1 MIQYQQTI
9 KSEIT
14 LEGVGLHTGL
24 TSTVI
29 FCPAPPKHGIQFE
42 RSDLPGDDNKIYAD
56 CDLVTDVER
65 STTIEKGTTKIA
77 TVEHILAAVAG
88 LEIDNIIIKVS
99 AAEIPILDGS
109 AKPFVAALKE
119 AGIHQQNEIKEYF
132 TLTENIEFYDEEKKV
147 KMLAIPSEEYQI
159 TSMIDF
165 NSKVL
170 GSQHASF
177 EHISEF
183 STEFADARTFCF
195 LHELEYLLKNDLIK
209 GGDLNNAIVVVDKVV
224 KPDELKRLAKM
235 FNKENIEVKQEGILN
250 NIELRYANEPARH
263 KLLDI
268 VGDLAL
274 IGTPLKAK
282 IIASRPGH
290 KTNVAFA
297 KKIKAHIKEQKKKNA
312 PPSYDPNKKP
322 LYATKDIMNILPHAS
337 PMLLVDKIIE
347 LTDTKVVAIKNVTYN
362 EPFFRGHF
370 PSNPIM
376 PGVLIIEAMA
386 QAGGILAL
394 NTVDE
399 PNNYETYFMKIEKAR
414 FKSMVVPGDTLV
426 FALNLMQPIRRG
438 ICEMKGTAYV
448 GNNIVTEAILMAQI
462 AKVK

>member
-1 MIQYQQTI
+1 MIQYQQSI
-9 KSEIT
+9 KKEIS

-24 TSTVI
+24 VSKIT
-29 FCPAPPKHGIQFE
+29 FCPAPPKHGILFE
-42 RSDLPGDDNKIYAD
+42 RTDLPAGNNTIYAD

-65 STTIEKGTTKIA
+65 STTIESGAIKIA

-88 LEIDNIIIKVS
+88 LEIDNILIKVS
-99 AAEIPILDGS
+99 AAEIPIMDGS
-109 AKPFVAALKE
+109 AKPFANTLKK
-119 AGIHQQNEIKEYF
+119 AGLQEQNEIKDYF

-170 GSQHASF
+170 GTQHASF

-183 STEFADARTFCF
+183 TTEFADARTFCF
-195 LHELEYLLKNDLIK
+195 LHELEYLLKNNLIK

-224 KPDELKRLAKM
+224 KPDELKRLSKL
-235 FNKENIEVKQEGILN
+235 FNKVNIEVKQEGILN
-250 NIELRYANEPARH
+250 NIELRYTNEPARH

-274 IGTPLKAK
+274 IGTPIKAK

-297 KKIKAHIKEQKKKNA
+297 QKIKAHIKTQKKKIE
-312 PPSYDPNKKP
+312 PPNYDPNKAPVYGAKE
-322 LYATKDIMNILPHAS
+322 IMDILPHAA
-337 PMLLVDKIIE
+337 PMLLVDKIVE
-347 LTDTKVVAIKNVTYN
+347 LTETKVVAVKNVSYN
-362 EPFFRGHF
+362 EPFFKGHF
-370 PSNPIM
+370 PKNPIM

-394 NTVDE
+394 NTVE
-399 PNNYETYFMKIEKAR
+399 NPNNYETYFMKIEKAR
-414 FKSMVVPGDTLV
+414 FKSMVLPGDTLV
-426 FALNLMQPIRRG
+426 FDLNLMHPIRRG

-448 GNNIVTEAILMAQI
+448 GNKIVTEAILMAQI

>member
-1 MIQYQQTI
+1 MIQYQQSI
-9 KSEIT
+9 KNEVK
-14 LEGVGLHTGL
+14 LEGIGLHTGL
-24 TSTVI
+24 TSTI
-29 FCPAPPKHGIQFE
+29 TFCPAPPKHGIQFE
-42 RSDLPGDDNKIYAD
+42 RTDLLGEDNILNAD

-65 STTIEKGTTKIA
+65 STTIEKGKIKIA

-88 LEIDNIIIKVS
+88 LEIDNILIKVS
-99 AAEIPILDGS
+99 AEEIPIMDGS
-109 AKPFVAALKE
+109 AKPFVKALKN
-119 AGIHQQNEIKEYF
+119 AGIYQQNEIKEYF
-132 TLTENIEFYDEEKKV
+132 TLTENIEFFDEEKKV

-195 LHELEYLLKNDLIK
+195 LHELEFLLKNKLIK
-209 GGDLNNAIVVVDKVV
+209 GGDLNNAIVVVDKVIE
-224 KPDELKRLAKM
+224 PTELQRLAKM

-250 NIELRYANEPARH
+250 NIELRYPNEPARH

-274 IGTPLKAK
+274 IGTPIKAK

-297 KKIKAHIKEQKKKNA
+297 QKIKAYIKDQKKKIA
-312 PPSYDPNKKP
+312 PPSFDPDKKP
-322 LYATKDIMNILPHAS
+322 VYGAKEILDILPHSA
-337 PMLLVDKIIE
+337 PMLLVDKIVE

-362 EPFFRGHF
+362 EPFFKGHF
-370 PSNPIM
+370 PNNPIM

-394 NTVDE
+394 NTVDN

-414 FKSMVVPGDTLV
+414 FKKMVLPGDTLV
-426 FALNLMQPIRRG
+426 FDLNLMQPIRRG
-438 ICEMKGTAYV
+438 ICEMQGTAYV
-448 GNNIVTEAILMAQI
+448 GNKIVTEAILMAQI
-462 AKVK
+462 AKIK

>member
-1 MIQYQQTI
+1 MIQYQQSI
-9 KSEIT
+9 KNEVS

-24 TSTVI
+24 SSKIT

-42 RSDLPGDDNKIYAD
+42 RTDLPGDDNKINAD
-56 CDLVTDVER
+56 CDLVTDLER
-65 STTIEKGTTKIA
+65 STTIEKGAIKIA

-88 LEIDNIIIKVS
+88 LEIDNILIKVS
-99 AAEIPILDGS
+99 AAEIPIMDGS
-109 AKPFVAALKE
+109 AKPFVDALKS
-119 AGIHQQNEIKEYF
+119 AGIQRQNEIKEYF
-132 TLTENIEFYDEEKKV
+132 TLTENIEFYDEDKKV

-195 LHELEYLLKNDLIK
+195 LHELEFLLKNNLIK

-224 KPDELKRLAKM
+224 EPAELKRLSKM

-274 IGTPLKAK
+274 IGTPIKAK

-297 KKIKAHIKEQKKKNA
+297 QKIKAHIKAQKKKIA
-312 PPSYDPNKKP
+312 PPNYDPNKKP
-322 LYATKDIMNILPHAS
+322 LYATKDIMSILPHAA
-337 PMLLVDKIIE
+337 PMLLVDKIVE
-347 LTDTKVVAIKNVTYN
+347 LTDTKVIAIKNVTYN
-362 EPFFRGHF
+362 EPFFKGHF
-370 PSNPIM
+370 PGNPIM

-386 QAGGILAL
+386 QAGGVLAL
-394 NTVDE
+394 NTIDD
-399 PNNYETYFMKIEKAR
+399 PNDYETYFMKIEKAR
-414 FKSMVVPGDTLV
+414 FKNMVLPGDTLI
-426 FALNLMQPIRRG
+426 FDLNLMHPIRRG

-448 GNNIVTEAILMAQI
+448 GNKIVTEAILMAQI

>member
-9 KSEIT
+9 KNEVT

-24 TSTVI
+24 ASKLT

-42 RSDLPGDDNKIYAD
+42 RSDLNSTNNKIFAD

-65 STTIEKGTTKIA
+65 STTIEKDEIKIA
-77 TVEHILAAVAG
+77 TVEHVLAAVVG
-88 LEIDNIIIKVS
+88 LEIDNVLIKVS
-99 AAEIPILDGS
+99 AEEIPIMDGS
-109 AKPFVAALKE
+109 AKPFVNALKS

-132 TLTENIEFYDEEKKV
+132 TLTENIEFFDEEKKV

-165 NSKVL
+165 SSKVL
-170 GSQHASF
+170 GTQHASF

-195 LHELEYLLKNDLIK
+195 LHELEYLLKNNLIK

-224 KPDELKRLAKM
+224 EPSELQRLAKM

-250 NIELRYANEPARH
+250 NIELRYINEPARH

-274 IGTPLKAK
+274 IGTPIKAK

-297 KKIKAHIKEQKKKNA
+297 QKIKAYIKAQKKKIA
-312 PPSYDPNKKP
+312 PPNFDLNKKP
-322 LYATKDIMNILPHAS
+322 VYITKDILNILPHAA

-347 LTDTKVVAIKNVTYN
+347 LTDTKVVAVKNVTYN
-362 EPFFRGHF
+362 EPFFKGHF
-370 PSNPIM
+370 PDNPIM

-386 QAGGILAL
+386 QAGGILAMS
-394 NTVDE
+394 TVDE
-399 PNNYETYFMKIEKAR
+399 PKNYETYFMKIEKAR
-414 FKSMVVPGDTLV
+414 FKNMVFPGDTLV
-426 FALNLMQPIRRG
+426 FDLNLMQPIRRG

-448 GNNIVTEAILMAQI
+448 GDKIVTEVILMAQI
-462 AKVK
+462 AKIK

>member
-1 MIQYQQTI
+1 MIQYQQSI
-9 KSEIT
+9 KNEVK

-24 TSTVI
+24 TSTI
-29 FCPAPPKHGIQFE
+29 TFCPAPPKHGIQFE
-42 RSDLPGDDNKIYAD
+42 RTDINKEENKINAD

-65 STTIEKGTTKIA
+65 STTIEKGEIKIA

-88 LEIDNIIIKVS
+88 LEIDNVLIKVS
-99 AAEIPILDGS
+99 AGEIPIMDGS
-109 AKPFVAALKE
+109 AKPFVKALKA
-119 AGIHQQNEIKEYF
+119 AGIYQQNEIKEYF

-195 LHELEYLLKNDLIK
+195 LHELEFLLKSKLIK
-209 GGDLNNAIVVVDKVV
+209 GGDLNNAIVVVDKVIE
-224 KPDELKRLAKM
+224 PTELTRLAKM

-250 NIELRYANEPARH
+250 NIELRYPNEPARH

-297 KKIKAHIKEQKKKNA
+297 QKIKAYIKAQKKKIA
-312 PPSYDPNKKP
+312 PPSYDPDKQPVYGAKEI
-322 LYATKDIMNILPHAS
+322 LDILPHSA
-337 PMLLVDKIIE
+337 PMLLVDKIVE
-347 LTDTKVVAIKNVTYN
+347 LTDTKVIAIKNVTYN
-362 EPFFRGHF
+362 EPFFKGHF
-370 PSNPIM
+370 PENPIM

-394 NTVDE
+394 NTVDN
-399 PNNYETYFMKIEKAR
+399 PNDYETYFMKIEKAR
-414 FKSMVVPGDTLV
+414 FKKMVLPGDTLL
-426 FALNLMQPIRRG
+426 FDLNLIQPIRRG

-448 GNNIVTEAILMAQI
+448 GNKIVTEAILMAQI